1 MKTSNFIVSASLLE
15 RVANRENTVNL
26 QDCVVVSMVSEK
38 YETATGVLCDGIELV
53 DGYFNPLQLFKEL
66 GYTVIEWFDEDKPDY
81 IEGLFDTADDKERFF
96 VILNESGFVKKV
108 AYGLTDTVDFGSD
121 VWGLKF
127 TAKPCTNL
135 NDNMVS
141 GFELAFKKRGYEVT
155 LKC

>member
-1 MKTSNFIVSASLLE
+1 MKTYDLIVSASMLE
-15 RVANRENTVNL
+15 RVANGENTVNL

-38 YETATGVLCDGIELV
+38 YETADSVLCGSIELV
-53 DGYFNPLQLFKEL
+53 DGNFNPLQLFKEL

-81 IEGLFDTADDKERFF
+81 VETIFNSEENKQSLF
-96 VILNESGFVKKV
+96 VILNESGFVTKV

-121 VWGLKF
+121 GWGLKF

-141 GFELAFKKRGYEVT
+141 GFAQAFKKRGYEVT
-155 LKC
+155 LKR